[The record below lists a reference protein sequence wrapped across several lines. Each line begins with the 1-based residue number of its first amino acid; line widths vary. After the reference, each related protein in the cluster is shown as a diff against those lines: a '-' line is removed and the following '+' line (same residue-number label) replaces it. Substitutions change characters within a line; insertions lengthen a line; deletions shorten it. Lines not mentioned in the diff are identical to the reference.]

1 MAYENDY
8 QAITGLKRVFIAVQT
23 SDTADEVGYGEI
35 HEVDSVK
42 SFGVTPES
50 SMDKAHAGNRVV
62 QVAQTR
68 SGSTFSMTFHS
79 LPEELKEEILGET
92 RKEDGLTYSNSKNV
106 SPYLGVIAEFTK
118 ENGSSRYVGLTKAI
132 LSPAAEEGQTKEDST
147 TFGELSFEGE
157 AMERIFDGERKIS
170 KNSSD
175 DDFDMD
181 TLKDMVFLSDTAL

>member
-23 SDTADEVGYGEI
+23 SDTANEVGYGEI